1 MGVVL
6 LMCGPTTRLFVA
18 LLLIPFLRRVF
29 GVSEFL
35 RGCHSFCEKKE
46 EIESEQKVFLI
57 FNKLG
62 TYSKKKK

>member
-6 LMCGPTTRLFVA
+6 LMCSPTTRLFVA

-57 FNKLG
+57 FN
-62 TYSKKKK
+62 